1 MGVAGIP
8 DNWVTQMRKG
18 ILELCLL
25 NTLREGP
32 RYGYDIVRRLAEID
46 GLVMG
51 EGTVYPIL
59 SRLKRE
65 GFLTTSIEESS
76 SGPPRKYYALTARGR
91 RALLGMNAHWVK
103 LTSGIDTL
111 MGKEG

>member
-1 MGVAGIP
+1 MGVADIP
-8 DNWVTQMRKG
+8 DNWVTQLRKG

-25 NTLREGP
+25 NTLRDGAK
-32 RYGYDIVRRLAEID
+32 YGYDIVRRLAQID
-46 GLVMG
+46 SLVMG

-65 GFLTTSIEESS
+65 GLLTTSIEESA
-76 SGPPRKYYALTARGR
+76 SGPPRKYYALTAAGR
-91 RALLGMNAHWVK
+91 RSLEGMNAHWLK

-111 MGKEG
+111 MGKQE

>member
-1 MGVAGIP
+1 MAIP
-8 DNWVTQMRKG
+8 ENWVTQLRKG

-25 NTLREGP
+25 NTLCGES
-32 RYGYDIVRRLAEID
+32 RYGYEIVRRLALID

-65 GFLTTSIEESS
+65 GFLTTSLQESDA
-76 SGPPRKYYALTARGR
+76 GPPRQYYELTPQGRARLEALHEDWA
-91 RALLGMNAHWVK
+91 AIVEAVQLNLEPENPQ
-103 LTSGIDTL
+103 
-111 MGKEG
+111 